1 MARVKEDNNEARNVC
16 KEISQAQS
24 KRRKSRKVSTRSAV
38 LSLVKRW
45 PSAKQG
51 AQVEKGENEARNV
64 CKEISQMQS
73 KRQKA
78 RKASTRSAVYTDVH
92 EQHAR
97 NLTNKKHGKY
107 DVLVCAH

>member
-1 MARVKEDNNEARNVC
+1 MLCLCALNYIKKRWIAKEQMARVKEDDNKVRNVC

-24 KRRKSRKVSTRSAV
+24 KRRKSRKASTRSAV

-64 CKEISQMQS
+64 QGVREHL
-73 KRQKA
+73 A
-78 RKASTRSAVYTDVH
+78 RS
-92 EQHAR
+92 
-97 NLTNKKHGKY
+97 LTKKKHGKY
-107 DVLVCAH
+107 AVLVCAH

>member
-24 KRRKSRKVSTRSAV
+24 KRRKSRKASTRSAV

-51 AQVEKGENEARNV
+51 AQGENEARNV
-64 CKEISQMQS
+64 W
-73 KRQKA
+73 KRDKSDA
-78 RKASTRSAVYTDVH
+78 
-92 EQHAR
+92 EQTPKTAKSEHA
-97 NLTNKKHGKY
+97 
-107 DVLVCAH
+107 